1 MTCFIS
7 DVLDLNS
14 IIILVCST
22 LTLSANSE
30 HRSML
35 LNDVDTIVI
44 KDGKLRVNKNYNY
57 TYLHR
62 TRGITKKYVESQ
74 HKQQH
79 LNTVN
84 LTSSTNFNLSK

>member
-1 MTCFIS
+1 ML
-7 DVLDLNS
+7 DVNS

-22 LTLSANSE
+22 LTLSTNSE
-30 HRSML
+30 HRNML
-35 LNDVDTIVI
+35 LNDMHTTVI
-44 KDGKLRVNKNYNY
+44 KNGKLRVNKNYND

-62 TRGITKKYVESQ
+62 TRGITKKKYVESQ

-84 LTSSTNFNLSK
+84 LTSSPNFNLSK